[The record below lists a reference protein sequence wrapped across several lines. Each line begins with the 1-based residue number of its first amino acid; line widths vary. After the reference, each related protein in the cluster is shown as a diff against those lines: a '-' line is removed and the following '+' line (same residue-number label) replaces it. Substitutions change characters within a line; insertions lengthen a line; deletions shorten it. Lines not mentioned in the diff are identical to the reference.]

1 MKEKDIKDILKSKFQ
16 LDEDKYFPAQWKTVL
31 SLFFK
36 KIDYFSHPENL
47 FTENDKVI
55 AGKQL
60 GTVKLDD
67 GKQLAIFTVEVAD
80 SISIV
85 RNRQGLREI
94 AANHIDQN
102 IIHGALA
109 FFYNKNQVDYRFSF
123 IAKEASI
130 DLETG
135 ELIKGETKPKR
146 YTYLLGANE
155 ACTTPAKRMLVLAD
169 KKDPPAGRAGKGE
182 VNIKEL
188 KEVFSVEALNK
199 DFFKTYKAHYE
210 KFWKYLADEENPYR
224 TKLIDAEKDDKVKQ
238 EKPIRDFAKKL
249 LGRIVF
255 LHFLQKKGWMGVPS
269 QLRITNSGITNEG
282 DWVNGD
288 ANFMQNLFAYCPDK
302 EHFHSKY
309 LTVLFFK
316 TLNTKREG
324 DLAPEG
330 LVHNSKFVIHNCKIP
345 YLNGGLFEPEKNKAT
360 LKIDFPADY
369 FKELLEFFEQY
380 NFTIDENS
388 PDDHEVGIDPE
399 MLGHIF
405 ENLLEDNRDKGA
417 FYTPKEIVQYM
428 CKESL
433 IQYLLN
439 TFQEQKD
446 LPEGKAGIEQF
457 IRFHTV
463 SPLLAEKENAILLN
477 KKLDDIK
484 VCDPAIGSGAFPIG
498 MLQEIFEAKRFIYPY
513 LKTNKDFK
521 PAEVKKN
528 IIQNSI
534 YGVDLEKGAVD
545 IAQLRFWL
553 SLVVDELNPHPLP
566 NLDYKIMQGNSL
578 LESFEGIDL
587 SQMGKTK
594 SDVRIAEP
602 ERDLFGNL
610 KEYQMKITFSQSDT
624 TQKIQD
630 LIKTFFTIEVSEKK
644 NEIRAEINQL
654 VLQHIEYNLE
664 LRENQL
670 HRWIN
675 EAGNTDN
682 LKNAGKK
689 KYDGFVND
697 LNKLQDTKTQLL
709 KIQET
714 DERPYFLWHLYFM
727 DVFDPSTGSG
737 GGFDVMI
744 GNPPYIQLQKMGKE
758 TDILQEAGFE
768 TFARTGDIY
777 CLFYEKG
784 IDLLKKNEGVLSY
797 ITSNT
802 WMRTKFGESLRDYF
816 TSKCNPEILLNFE
829 DTQIFPSATVEV
841 NILIA
846 KRESWNKK
854 VQAVAV
860 KGDYKIGTSINDY
873 LTKNGI
879 LLNDLSKESWVIL
892 SKSDY
897 EIKNKIAVTGTQ
909 LKDWKIEINY
919 GFKTG
924 FNEPFFINEEEKENL
939 IREDSKSAEI
949 IKPLLRGREIKKY
962 AYKFNENYVIFTHN
976 GTKTRKRVE
985 VEKDYPA
992 IFKHLS
998 QYKDKNSP
1006 KAIPN
1011 NKGVIQTLMDRQDQG
1026 AHWSN
1031 LRDCAYADSFENEKL
1046 IWLSITDKPAFAF
1059 DNKGM
1064 HVTAPAYIMTSHCNK
1079 YLMTVLNSKT
1089 MEWYLDKVSS
1099 STGVGT
1105 NQWSKIFVEQ
1115 LPIPELKETGRKPYE
1130 TIAEYL
1136 IYLNDPKQAP
1146 VLEKVNNEA
1155 VSQVFEDLVN
1165 MMVYELYFEEE
1176 MKAKEIDVLQFVTA
1190 KAFPDITQAEDKK
1203 AIVQKV
1209 YYELQQKDNPIR
1221 NRILVA
1227 SSRSETIAR
1236 INAATS

>member
-16 LDEDKYFPAQWKTVL
+16 LAEDKYFPNQWKTVL

-47 FTENDKVI
+47 FAENDKVVE
-55 AGKQL
+55 GKQI
-60 GTVKLDD
+60 GTLKLDD
-67 GKQLAIFTVEVAD
+67 GKQLALFTIEVAD

-94 AANHIDQN
+94 AAKHIDQN

-109 FFYNKNQVDYRFSF
+109 FFYNKKQADYRFSF

-130 DLETG
+130 DFETG

-146 YTYLLGANE
+146 YTYLLGTNE

-169 KKDPPAGRAGKGE
+169 KKEKGE
-182 VNIKEL
+182 VNINQL

-210 KFWKYLADEENPYR
+210 KFWKYLADDENPYR

-255 LHFLQKKGWMGVPS
+255 LHFLQKKGWMGCSPKTKNWIDGEP
-269 QLRITNSGITNEG
+269 R
-282 DWVNGD
+282 
-288 ANFMQNLFAYCPDK
+288 FMQQLFEDFSKP
-302 EHFHSKY
+302 EHFQSQC
-309 LTVLFFK
+309 LTHLFFE
-316 TLNTKREG
+316 TLNTKRPNDTFEVK
-324 DLAPEG
+324 G
-330 LVHNSKFVIHNCKIP
+330 LNGKLNGSRVP

-439 TFQEQKD
+439 AFQDQKD
-446 LPEGKAGIEQF
+446 IEQF
-457 IRFHTV
+457 IRFHSV
-463 SPLLAEKENAILLN
+463 SPFLAEKENALLLN
-477 KKLDDIK
+477 QKLDDIK

-513 LKTNKDFK
+513 LKTNQDFK
-521 PAEVKKN
+521 PAQVKKN

-578 LESFEGIDL
+578 LENFEGVDL
-587 SQMGKTK
+587 SKMGKTK
-594 SDVRIAEP
+594 SDVRIVEP
-602 ERDLFGNL
+602 ERDLFGNM
-610 KEYQMKITFSQSDT
+610 KENQMKMTFSKSET
-624 TQKIQD
+624 TEKIQQ
-630 LIKTFFTIEVSEKK
+630 LIKRFFSIEKAEDKK
-644 NEIRAEINQL
+644 AIRDEINHL
-654 VLQHIEYNLE
+654 VLQHIEYNIE
-664 LRENQL
+664 LREIQL
-670 HRWIN
+670 NRFIN
-675 EAGNTDN
+675 EAGNPNN
-682 LKNAGKK
+682 LNKNAKK
-689 KYDGFVND
+689 KYEGYVAD
-697 LNKLQDTKTQLL
+697 LDKIQATKANLL

-727 DVFDPSTGSG
+727 DVFEQ

-784 IDLLKKNEGVLSY
+784 IDLLKKNSGVLSY

-854 VQAVAV
+854 LEAVAV
-860 KGDYKIGTSINDY
+860 KGDYKVGTSINDY
-873 LTKNGI
+873 LSKNGI
-879 LLNDLSKESWVIL
+879 SLNDLSKESWVIL

-897 EIKNKIAVTGTQ
+897 EIKNKIAETGTQ
-909 LKDWKIEINY
+909 LKDWNLQFFR
-919 GFKTG
+919 GFLTG
-924 FNEPFFINEEEKENL
+924 FNDAFFIDEDKKNELIKKE
-939 IREDSKSAEI
+939 RKSSEY

-962 AYKFNENYVIFTHN
+962 GYNFNEKYVIFTRREFPIDEY
-976 GTKTRKRVE
+976 K
-985 VEKDYPA
+985 A
-992 IFKHLS
+992 IREHLFE
-998 QYKDKNSP
+998 YKDKLEP
-1006 KAIPN
+1006 KPN
-1011 NKGVIQTLMDRQDQG
+1011 DWDEKKNGEWQGRKPGSYLWYDFQD
-1026 AHWSN
+1026 N
-1031 LRDCAYADSFENEKL
+1031 IAYHPIFEKEKL
-1046 IWLSITDKPAFAF
+1046 IWLAISDKPAFAL
-1059 DNKGM
+1059 DRNKTY
-1064 HVTAPAYIMTSHCNK
+1064 VTAPAYIMTSHCNK

-1115 LPIPELKETGRKPYE
+1115 LPIPELEKTARNPYE
-1130 TIAEYL
+1130 NIAEYL

-1146 VLEKVNNEA
+1146 VLEKVSNEA

-1176 MKAKEIDVLQFVTA
+1176 MKAKEIDVLQFVTE

-1203 AIVQKV
+1203 AIIQKV
-1209 YYELQQKDNPIR
+1209 YYELQQKDNAIR

>member
-1 MKEKDIKDILKSKFQ
+1 MKEKDLKHRLQQTFDFSI
-16 LDEDKYFPAQWKTVL
+16 WKEVL
-31 SLFFK
+31 PLFFK
-36 KIDYFSHPENL
+36 KIDYFSHPENV
-47 FTENDKVI
+47 FPNDEKVI
-55 AGKQL
+55 DGKQI

-94 AANHIDQN
+94 AAKHIDQN

-146 YTYLLGANE
+146 YTYLLGGNE

-169 KKDPPAGRAGKGE
+169 KREKGE

-210 KFWKYLADEENPYR
+210 KFAKHLADENNPFR
-224 TKLIDAEKDDKVKQ
+224 AKLIDAEKETKDKE
-238 EKPIRDFAKKL
+238 EKPIRDFVKKL

-255 LHFLQKKGWMGVPS
+255 LQFLEKKGWMGC
-269 QLRITNSGITNEG
+269 
-282 DWVNGD
+282 D
-288 ANFMQNLFAYCPDK
+288 ANTQDWTGGNPRFMYQLFEDFSLP
-302 EHFHSKY
+302 ERFHSQC
-309 LTVLFFK
+309 LTKLFFE
-316 TLNTKREG
+316 TLNTKRPNDVFEVK
-324 DLAPEG
+324 G
-330 LVHNSKFVIHNCKIP
+330 LNGKLNGSRVP

-360 LKIDFPADY
+360 LDIDFPADF
-369 FKELLEFFEQY
+369 FKELLEFFDQY

-439 TFQEQKD
+439 TFQEKKD
-446 LPEGKAGIEQF
+446 IEQF
-457 IRFHTV
+457 IRFHSV

-477 KKLDDIK
+477 QKLDDIK

-498 MLQEIFEAKRFIYPY
+498 MLQEISEAKRFIYPY
-513 LKTNKDFK
+513 LKTNQDFK

-578 LESFEGIDL
+578 LESFEGVDL
-587 SQMGKTK
+587 SKMGKTK
-594 SDVRIAEP
+594 SDVQIVEP
-602 ERDLFGNL
+602 ERDLFGNM
-610 KEYQMKITFSQSDT
+610 KENQMKMTFSKSET
-624 TQKIQD
+624 TEKIQQ
-630 LIKTFFTIEVSEKK
+630 LIKRFFSIEKAEDKK
-644 NEIRAEINQL
+644 AIRDEINHL
-654 VLQHIEYNLE
+654 VLHHIEYNIE

-670 HRWIN
+670 NRFIN
-675 EAGNTDN
+675 EAGNPNN
-682 LKNAGKK
+682 LNKNAKK
-689 KYDGFVND
+689 KYDGYVID
-697 LNKLQDTKTQLL
+697 LDKIQVTKANLL

-727 DVFDPSTGSG
+727 DVFEQ

-816 TSKCNPEILLNFE
+816 TTKCNPEILLNFE

-846 KRESWNKK
+846 KRENWNKK
-854 VQAVAV
+854 LEAVAV
-860 KGDYKIGTSINDY
+860 KGDYKVGTSINDY
-873 LTKNGI
+873 LSKNGI

-897 EIKNKIAVTGTQ
+897 EIKNKIAKTGTQ

-924 FNEPFFINEEEKENL
+924 FNEPFFINEEKKELL
-939 IREDSKSAEI
+939 IKEHSKSAEI

-985 VEKDYPA
+985 VESDYPA

-1026 AHWSN
+1026 DHWTN

-1046 IWLSITDKPAFAF
+1046 VWLSISDKPAFAF

-1079 YLMTVLNSKT
+1079 YLMTVLNSKI

-1115 LPIPELKETGRKPYE
+1115 LPIPELEETARKPYE
-1130 TIAEYL
+1130 TLADYL

-1146 VLEKVNNEA
+1146 VLEKASNEA
-1155 VSQVFEDLVN
+1155 ISQVFEDLAN

-1176 MKAKEIDVLQFVTA
+1176 MKAKEIDVLQFVSE
-1190 KAFPDITQAEDKK
+1190 KAFPDITQAEDPK
-1203 AIVQKV
+1203 AIIQKV

>member
-16 LDEDKYFPAQWKTVL
+16 LEEDKYFPDQWKTVL

-55 AGKQL
+55 DGKQI
-60 GTVKLDD
+60 GIIKLDD

-80 SISIV
+80 NISIV

-94 AANHIDQN
+94 AAKHIDQN
-102 IIHGALA
+102 IIHGSLA
-109 FFYNKNQVDYRFSF
+109 FFYNKKQADYRFSF
-123 IAKEASI
+123 IAKEANI

-155 ACTTPAKRMLVLAD
+155 ACTTPAKRILVLAD
-169 KKDPPAGRAGKGE
+169 KKEKGA
-182 VNIKEL
+182 VDIQNL
-188 KEVFSVEALNK
+188 KEVFSVEALNR

-210 KFWKYLADEENPYR
+210 KFWKHLADEENPYR
-224 TKLIDAEKDDKVKQ
+224 IKLIDAEKEDKVKQ

-269 QLRITNSGITNEG
+269 ELRITNDGITNDS

-288 ANFMQNLFAYCPDK
+288 ANFMQNLFAYCPAK
-302 EHFHSKY
+302 EHFHSKF
-309 LTVLFFK
+309 LTTLFFK
-316 TLNTKREG
+316 TLNSKREG

-330 LVHNSKFVIHNCKIP
+330 LIHNSEFVIHNCKIP

-360 LKIDFPADY
+360 LEIDFPANY
-369 FKELLEFFEQY
+369 FKELLDFFEQY

-446 LPEGKAGIEQF
+446 IEAF

-463 SPLLAEKENAILLN
+463 SPLLAEKENAVLLN

-521 PAEVKKN
+521 PADVKKN
-528 IIQNSI
+528 IIQHSI

-578 LESFEGIDL
+578 LEKFEGIDL

-610 KEYQMKITFSQSDT
+610 KEDQMKITFSQSDT

-644 NEIRAEINQL
+644 NKIRAEINKL

-675 EAGNTDN
+675 EAGNTEN
-682 LKNAGKK
+682 LKTAGKK
-689 KYDGFVND
+689 KYDGYVSD
-697 LNKLQDTKTQLL
+697 LNKLQGTKTQLL

-727 DVFDPSTGSG
+727 DVFEK

-784 IDLLKKNEGVLSY
+784 MDLLKKKEGVLSY
-797 ITSNT
+797 ITSNS
-802 WMRTKFGESLRDYF
+802 WMKTKYGESLRKF
-816 TSKCNPEILLNFE
+816 FVEKSNPIKLLNFE

-841 NILIA
+841 NILIS
-846 KRESWNKK
+846 KKQSNKK
-854 VQAVAV
+854 ETESVALLQDSV
-860 KGDYKIGTSINDY
+860 NKSIQSYFEEN
-873 LTKNGI
+873 KI
-879 LLNDLSKESWVIL
+879 LLDNLNNSEWIIL
-892 SKSDY
+892 SKSDF
-897 EIKNKIAVTGTQ
+897 EIKR
-909 LKDWKIEINY
+909 KIEGNNKTIGDLDYNINI
-919 GFKTG
+919 GINTG
-924 FNEPFFINEEEKENL
+924 LNEVFIISEELRNEFIAQDEKN
-939 IREDSKSAEI
+939 
-949 IKPLLRGREIKKY
+949 REILVPTLKGRNLKKY
-962 AYKFNENYVIFTHN
+962 GYSFDNNFLINAHN
-976 GTKTRKRVE
+976 GLKKQNIPPVN
-985 VEKDYPA
+985 VEKDYPV
-992 IFKHLS
+992 IFNYFS
-998 QYKDKNSP
+998 NFKDKLL
-1006 KAIPN
+1006 A
-1011 NKGVIQTLMDRQDQG
+1011 RWDQG
-1026 AHWSN
+1026 TNWYN
-1031 LRDCAYADSFENEKL
+1031 LRNCAYLDDFEKDKL
-1046 IWLSITDKPAFAF
+1046 IWGELSDKAKFSF
-1059 DNKGM
+1059 DDK
-1064 HVTAPAYIMTSHCNK
+1064 K
-1079 YLMTVLNSKT
+1079 YMLDATVFLMTGEKLKALYCILNST
-1089 MEWYLDKVSS
+1089 IGNWYFNII
-1099 STGVGT
+1099 STTSGMGT
-1105 NQWSKIFVEQ
+1105 NRWKKYKIQKFPFPKISEEINNQ
-1115 LPIPELKETGRKPYE
+1115 FE

-1136 IYLNDPKQAP
+1136 IYLNDSKQAP
-1146 VLEKVNNEA
+1146 VLEKVSNEA
-1155 VSQVFEDLVN
+1155 ISQVFEGLVN
-1165 MMVYELYFEEE
+1165 MMVYELYFADE
-1176 MKAKEIDVLQFVTA
+1176 MKAKEIDVLQFVTE
-1190 KAFPDITQAEDKK
+1190 KAFPDITQAEDPK
-1203 AIVQKV
+1203 ATIQKV

>member
-1 MKEKDIKDILKSKFQ
+1 MKEKDLKHKLQQTFDFSIWKEIL
-16 LDEDKYFPAQWKTVL
+16 P
-31 SLFFK
+31 LFFK
-36 KIDYFSHPENL
+36 KIDYFSQPENL
-47 FTENDKVI
+47 FTNNENI
-55 AGKQL
+55 IESKQV

-80 SISIV
+80 SINIV

-94 AANHIDQN
+94 AAKYIDQN

-109 FFYNKNQVDYRFSF
+109 FFYSKKQVDYRFSF
-123 IAKEASI
+123 IAKEASL

-155 ACTTPAKRMLVLAD
+155 ACTTAAKRMLVLAD
-169 KKDPPAGRAGKGE
+169 KKEKGE
-182 VNIKEL
+182 VSIKEL

-210 KFWKYLADEENPYR
+210 KFAKYLADEENPLR
-224 TKLIDAEKDDKVKQ
+224 ENLIDKEKDTKDKQ
-238 EKPIRDFAKKL
+238 EKPIRDFVKKL

-255 LHFLQKKGWMGVPS
+255 LQFLEKKGWMGC
-269 QLRITNSGITNEG
+269 
-282 DWVNGD
+282 D
-288 ANFMQNLFAYCPDK
+288 ANTQDWTGGNPRFMFQLFEDFSEPEK
-302 EHFHSKY
+302 FHSQC
-309 LTVLFFK
+309 LTKLFFE
-316 TLNTKREG
+316 TLNTKRPNDIFEIK
-324 DLAPEG
+324 G
-330 LVHNSKFVIHNCKIP
+330 LNGKLNGSRVP

-369 FKELLEFFEQY
+369 FRELLEFFEQY

-433 IQYLLN
+433 IQYLFN
-439 TFQEQKD
+439 YESEQLRIKNED
-446 LPEGKAGIEQF
+446 WKTAIEKF

-463 SPLLAEKENAILLN
+463 DTVLADKEVALIVNQ
-477 KKLDDIK
+477 KLDDIK

-513 LKTNKDFK
+513 LKTNQDFK
-521 PAEVKKN
+521 PAAVKKN

-578 LESFEGIDL
+578 LESFEGVDL
-587 SQMGKTK
+587 SKMGKTK
-594 SDVRIAEP
+594 SDVQIFEP
-602 ERDLFGNL
+602 ERDLFGNM
-610 KEYQMKITFSQSDT
+610 KESQMKMTFSKSET
-624 TQKIQD
+624 TEKIQE
-630 LIKTFFTIEVSEKK
+630 LIKCFFSIEKAEDKK
-644 NEIRAEINQL
+644 AIRDEINQL
-654 VLQHIEYNLE
+654 VLQHIEYNIE

-670 HRWIN
+670 NRFIN
-675 EAGNTDN
+675 EAGNPNN
-682 LKNAGKK
+682 LTKNAKK
-689 KYDGFVND
+689 KYDGYVAD
-697 LNKLQDTKTQLL
+697 LDKIQATKANLL

-727 DVFDPSTGSG
+727 DVFEQ

-784 IDLLKKNEGVLSY
+784 FDLLKRGGTLTY
-797 ITSNT
+797 ITSNK
-802 WMRTKFGESLRDYF
+802 WMRGGYGKSLRNYF
-816 TSKCNPEILLNFE
+816 TKVNTQKILNLGPG
-829 DTQIFPSATVEV
+829 IFHSATVDT
-841 NILIA
+841 NIYVG
-846 KRESWNKK
+846 KK
-854 VQAVAV
+854 EAFDNQV
-860 KGDYKIGTSINDY
+860 KGISIENRFDISFLKDDELIPMRDVNEDAWVVLDEADLKISRSFEKHG
-873 LTKNGI
+873 KP
-879 LLNDLSKESWVIL
+879 
-892 SKSDY
+892 
-897 EIKNKIAVTGTQ
+897 
-909 LKDWKIEINY
+909 LKDWEIKINFGI
-919 GFKTG
+919 KTG
-924 FNEPFFINEEEKENL
+924 FNEAFIIDQAKRDELVAEDPKADEIIRPILKGREIERYYAEWSKDFIISTFPAKNLDIDDFPSIKNYLESFQPKLNQTGEEFINE
-939 IREDSKSAEI
+939 
-949 IKPLLRGREIKKY
+949 
-962 AYKFNENYVIFTHN
+962 N
-976 GTKTRKRVE
+976 GEVEKTRKRTVNKWFE
-985 VEKDYPA
+985 TQDPIAFQEEFKKEK
-992 IFKHLS
+992 
-998 QYKDKNSP
+998 
-1006 KAIPN
+1006 
-1011 NKGVIQTLMDRQDQG
+1011 VIWKRIGSIMRF
-1026 AHWSN
+1026 
-1031 LRDCAYADSFENEKL
+1031 AYSDEEMYCLDSTCIATGEK
-1046 IWLSITDKPAFAF
+1046 I
-1059 DNKGM
+1059 
-1064 HVTAPAYIMTSHCNK
+1064 K
-1079 YLMTVLNSKT
+1079 YLTAVLNSKAGLYQLFKT
-1089 MEWYLDKVSS
+1089 SPQTGTGDQIISVQALEPLLVHYPSDEVEAKFNLMVDYILFIKKSKDALFQSVTNENVS
-1099 STGVGT
+1099 G
-1105 NQWSKIFVEQ
+1105 IFE
-1115 LPIPELKETGRKPYE
+1115 
-1130 TIAEYL
+1130 
-1136 IYLNDPKQAP
+1136 N
-1146 VLEKVNNEA
+1146 
-1155 VSQVFEDLVN
+1155 LVD

-1176 MKAKEIDVLQFVTA
+1176 MKAKEIDVLQFVTE
-1190 KAFPDITQAEDKK
+1190 KAFPDITQAEDPK
-1203 AIVQKV
+1203 AIIQKV

>member
-16 LDEDKYFPAQWKTVL
+16 LDEEKYFPAQWKTVL
-31 SLFFK
+31 NLFFK
-36 KIDYFSHPENL
+36 KIDYFSHPENV
-47 FTENDKVI
+47 FPNDEKVI
-55 AGKQL
+55 DGKQI

-94 AANHIDQN
+94 AAKHIDQN

-109 FFYNKNQVDYRFSF
+109 FFYNKKQADYRFSF

-169 KKDPPAGRAGKGE
+169 KKEKGE
-182 VNIKEL
+182 VNINQL

-224 TKLIDAEKDDKVKQ
+224 TKLIDTEKEDKVKQ

-269 QLRITNSGITNEG
+269 QLRITNDGITNEG

-288 ANFMQNLFAYCPDK
+288 ANFMQNLFANCPDK
-302 EHFHSKY
+302 EHFHSKF
-309 LTVLFFK
+309 LTTLFFK
-316 TLNTKREG
+316 TLNTKRDG

-330 LVHNSKFVIHNCKIP
+330 LVHNSEFVIHNCKIP

-433 IQYLLN
+433 IQYLFN
-439 TFQEQKD
+439 YESEQLRITNEDWKT
-446 LPEGKAGIEQF
+446 AIEKF
-457 IRFHTV
+457 IRFHSVDTV
-463 SPLLAEKENAILLN
+463 LADKDVALIVNQ
-477 KKLDDIK
+477 KLDDIK

-578 LESFEGIDL
+578 LEKFEGIDL

-610 KEYQMKITFSQSDT
+610 KEDQMKITFSQSDT

-644 NEIRAEINQL
+644 NEIRAEINKL

-675 EAGNTDN
+675 EAGNTEN
-682 LKNAGKK
+682 LKTAGKK
-689 KYDGFVND
+689 KYDGYVSD

-727 DVFDPSTGSG
+727 DVFEQ

-744 GNPPYIQLQKMGKE
+744 GNPPYIQLTKFEKE
-758 TDILQEAGFE
+758 LEVYENADFD
-768 TFARTGDIY
+768 TFTRSGDIY

-784 IDLLKKNEGVLSY
+784 IDLLKKGSGVLSY
-797 ITSNT
+797 ITSNS
-802 WMRTKFGESLRDYF
+802 WMKTKYGEPLRKFFVDK
-816 TSKCNPEILLNFE
+816 SNPIKLLNFE
-829 DTQIFPSATVEV
+829 DTQLFPSATVEV
-841 NILIA
+841 NILIST
-846 KRESWNKK
+846 REKYQSLTES
-854 VQAVAV
+854 VAL
-860 KGDYKIGTSINDY
+860 KQDSINKPIYNYFEDN
-873 LTKNGI
+873 KV
-879 LLNDLSKESWVIL
+879 LLENLDDSEWIIL
-892 SKSDY
+892 SKSDF
-897 EIKNKIAVTGTQ
+897 EIKR
-909 LKDWKIEINY
+909 KIEFEKYKVEDLNY
-919 GFKTG
+919 YIVRGFTTG
-924 FNEPFFINEEEKENL
+924 ANEAFYI
-939 IREDSKSAEI
+939 EDETRQKLLELDVNSDEM
-949 IKPLLRGREIKKY
+949 IKPILRGRDLTKWK
-962 AYKFNENYVIFTHN
+962 YKFNQFYSIVANRGFEI
-976 GTKTRKRVE
+976 
-985 VEKDYPA
+985 EKYPA
-992 IFKHLS
+992 LKSHLLTH
-998 QYKDKNSP
+998 Y
-1006 KAIPN
+1006 
-1011 NKGVIQTLMDRQDQG
+1011 
-1026 AHWSN
+1026 
-1031 LRDCAYADSFENEKL
+1031 EK
-1046 IWLSITDKPAFAF
+1046 
-1059 DNKGM
+1059 
-1064 HVTAPAYIMTSHCNK
+1064 
-1079 YLMTVLNSKT
+1079 LNSKSGT
-1089 MEWYLDKVSS
+1089 APWYEFQANPSLEIFNAFAKPKIIWGELSNDAKFAYDETGYYLDATVFLMTGDYLKSVLCIMNSKLGNWYFYQI
-1099 STGVGT
+1099 STTSGMGT
-1105 NQWSKIFVEQ
+1105 NRWKKYKIQKFP
-1115 LPIPELKETGRKPYE
+1115 LPKITEDINIPFKA
-1130 TIAEYL
+1130 IAEYL
-1136 IYLNDPKQAP
+1136 IYLNDPKQES
-1146 VLEKVNNEA
+1146 VLEKVSNEA

-1165 MMVYELYFEEE
+1165 MMVYELYFEVE
-1176 MKAKEIDVLQFVTA
+1176 MKAKEIDVLQFVTE
-1190 KAFPDITQAEDKK
+1190 KAFPDITQADDKK
-1203 AIVQKV
+1203 AIIQKV

>member
-16 LDEDKYFPAQWKTVL
+16 LEEDKYFPDQWKTVL

-55 AGKQL
+55 DGKQI
-60 GTVKLDD
+60 GIIKLDD

-80 SISIV
+80 NISIV

-94 AANHIDQN
+94 AAKHIDQN
-102 IIHGALA
+102 IIHGSLA
-109 FFYNKNQVDYRFSF
+109 FFYNKKQADYRFSF
-123 IAKEASI
+123 IAKEANI

-155 ACTTPAKRMLVLAD
+155 ACTTPAKRILVLAD
-169 KKDPPAGRAGKGE
+169 KKEKGA
-182 VNIKEL
+182 VDIQNL
-188 KEVFSVEALNK
+188 KEVFSVEALNR

-210 KFWKYLADEENPYR
+210 KFWKHLADEENPYR
-224 TKLIDAEKDDKVKQ
+224 IKLIDAEKEDKVKQ

-269 QLRITNSGITNEG
+269 ELRITNDGITNDS

-288 ANFMQNLFAYCPDK
+288 ANFMQNLFAYCPAK
-302 EHFHSKY
+302 EHFHSKF
-309 LTVLFFK
+309 LTTLFFK
-316 TLNTKREG
+316 TLNSKREG

-330 LVHNSKFVIHNCKIP
+330 LIHNSEFVIHNCKIP

-360 LKIDFPADY
+360 LEIDFPANY
-369 FKELLEFFEQY
+369 FKELLDFFEQY

-446 LPEGKAGIEQF
+446 IEAF

-463 SPLLAEKENAILLN
+463 SPLLAEKENAVLLN

-521 PAEVKKN
+521 PADVKKN
-528 IIQNSI
+528 IIQHSI

-578 LESFEGIDL
+578 LEKFEGIDL

-610 KEYQMKITFSQSDT
+610 KEDQMKITFSQSDT

-644 NEIRAEINQL
+644 NKIRAEINKL

-675 EAGNTDN
+675 EAGNTEN
-682 LKNAGKK
+682 LKTAGKK
-689 KYDGFVND
+689 KYDGYVSD
-697 LNKLQDTKTQLL
+697 LNKLQGTKTQLL

-727 DVFDPSTGSG
+727 DVFEQ
-737 GGFDVMI
+737 GGFDIMI
-744 GNPPYIQLQKMGKE
+744 GNPPYIQLQSMGKE
-758 TDILQEAGFE
+758 TDVLE
-768 TFARTGDIY
+768 TSNFKTFSRRGDIY

-784 IDLLKKNEGVLSY
+784 FELLKKSGTLVY
-797 ITSNT
+797 ITSNK
-802 WMRTKFGESLRDYF
+802 WMRGGYGKSLREF
-816 TSKCNPEILLNFE
+816 FSEINTKRIINLGPG
-829 DTQIFPSATVEV
+829 IFHSATVDT
-841 NILIA
+841 NIYLGQNSNF
-846 KRESWNKK
+846 ENE
-854 VQAVAV
+854 V
-860 KGDYKIGTSINDY
+860 KGIAIENRSVLESLKSESLIPLTNVNSDAWIVLDNNELLINKY
-873 LTKNGI
+873 FEKNGKA
-879 LLNDLSKESWVIL
+879 LRDWN
-892 SKSDY
+892 
-897 EIKNKIAVTGTQ
+897 IK
-909 LKDWKIEINY
+909 INF
-919 GFKTG
+919 GIKTG
-924 FNEPFFINEEEKENL
+924 FNEAYLIDEETRNNL
-939 IREDSKSAEI
+939 IKSDKISTEL
-949 IKPLLRGREIKKY
+949 IKPLARGRDIERFAIEESNLWIIIVKY
-962 AYKFNENYVIFTHN
+962 GASEYLEKEYNAIYEHLLSYKSQLSKRGQCTNKGGQGQHHWLELDNNPSDNYLNQFKDEKVVW
-976 GTKTRKRVE
+976 KRVGSLMRFAYSDE
-985 VEKDYPA
+985 EMYCLDSTCIATGEK
-992 IFKHLS
+992 I
-998 QYKDKNSP
+998 
-1006 KAIPN
+1006 
-1011 NKGVIQTLMDRQDQG
+1011 
-1026 AHWSN
+1026 
-1031 LRDCAYADSFENEKL
+1031 
-1046 IWLSITDKPAFAF
+1046 
-1059 DNKGM
+1059 
-1064 HVTAPAYIMTSHCNK
+1064 K
-1079 YLMTVLNSKT
+1079 YLTAVLNS
-1089 MEWYLDKVSS
+1089 
-1099 STGVGT
+1099 STGLYQLFKTSPQTGT
-1105 NQWSKIFVEQ
+1105 GDQIISVQALEPLLVHYPSDEVEAKFNLIVDYILLIKKSKEPLFQ
-1115 LPIPELKETGRKPYE
+1115 NLT
-1130 TIAEYL
+1130 
-1136 IYLNDPKQAP
+1136 
-1146 VLEKVNNEA
+1146 NEHI
-1155 VSQVFEDLVN
+1155 SNYFEDLVN

-1176 MKAKEIDVLQFVTA
+1176 MKAKEIDVLQFVTE
-1190 KAFPDITQAEDKK
+1190 KAFPDITKAEDKK
-1203 AIVQKV
+1203 AIIQKV
-1209 YYELQQKDNPIR
+1209 YYELQQKDNAIR

>member
-1 MKEKDIKDILKSKFQ
+1 MKEKDLKHRLQQTFDFSIWKEIL
-16 LDEDKYFPAQWKTVL
+16 P
-31 SLFFK
+31 LFFK
-36 KIDYFSHPENL
+36 KIDYFSHPENV
-47 FTENDKVI
+47 FSNDEKI
-55 AGKQL
+55 IDGKQI

-67 GKQLAIFTVEVAD
+67 GKQLALFTVEVAD

-94 AANHIDQN
+94 AAKHIDQN

-169 KKDPPAGRAGKGE
+169 KKEKGE

-199 DFFKTYKAHYE
+199 DFFKSYKAHYE

-224 TKLIDAEKDDKVKQ
+224 TKLIDAEKEDKVKQ
-238 EKPIRDFAKKL
+238 EKPIRDFVKKL

-255 LHFLQKKGWMGVPS
+255 LQFLEKKGWMGCDASSKEWTGGNPRFMF
-269 QLRITNSGITNEG
+269 QLFEDFNE
-282 DWVNGD
+282 
-288 ANFMQNLFAYCPDK
+288 PEK
-302 EHFHSKY
+302 FHSQC
-309 LTVLFFK
+309 LTKLFFE
-316 TLNTKREG
+316 TLNTKRTNDIFEVK
-324 DLAPEG
+324 G
-330 LVHNSKFVIHNCKIP
+330 LNGKLNGSRVP

-369 FKELLEFFEQY
+369 FRELLEFFEQY

-433 IQYLLN
+433 IQYLFN
-439 TFQEQKD
+439 YESEQLRIKNED
-446 LPEGKAGIEQF
+446 WKTAIEKF

-463 SPLLAEKENAILLN
+463 DTVLADKEVALIVNQ
-477 KKLDDIK
+477 KLDDIK

-513 LKTNKDFK
+513 LKTNQDFK
-521 PAEVKKN
+521 PAAVKKN

-578 LESFEGIDL
+578 LESFEGVDL
-587 SQMGKTK
+587 SKMGKTK
-594 SDVRIAEP
+594 SDVQIFEP
-602 ERDLFGNL
+602 ERDLFGNM
-610 KEYQMKITFSQSDT
+610 KESQMKMTFSKSET
-624 TQKIQD
+624 TEKIQE
-630 LIKTFFTIEVSEKK
+630 LIKCFFSIEKAEEKK
-644 NEIRAEINQL
+644 AIRDEINQL
-654 VLQHIEYNLE
+654 VLQHIEYNIE

-670 HRWIN
+670 NRFIN
-675 EAGNTDN
+675 EAGNPNN
-682 LKNAGKK
+682 LTKNAKK
-689 KYDGFVND
+689 KYDGYVAD
-697 LNKLQDTKTQLL
+697 LDKIQATKANLL

-727 DVFDPSTGSG
+727 DVFEQ

-784 IDLLKKNEGVLSY
+784 FDLLKRGGTLTY
-797 ITSNT
+797 ITSNK
-802 WMRTKFGESLRDYF
+802 WMRGGYGKSLRNYF
-816 TSKCNPEILLNFE
+816 TKVNTQKILNLGPG
-829 DTQIFPSATVEV
+829 IFHSATVDT
-841 NILIA
+841 NIYVG
-846 KRESWNKK
+846 KK
-854 VQAVAV
+854 EAFDNQV
-860 KGDYKIGTSINDY
+860 KGISIENRFDISFLKDDELIPMRDVNEDAWVVLDEADLKISRSFEKHG
-873 LTKNGI
+873 KP
-879 LLNDLSKESWVIL
+879 
-892 SKSDY
+892 
-897 EIKNKIAVTGTQ
+897 
-909 LKDWKIEINY
+909 LKDWEIKINFGI
-919 GFKTG
+919 KTG
-924 FNEPFFINEEEKENL
+924 FNEAFIIDQAKRDELVAEDPKADEIIRPILKGREIERYYAEWSKDFIISTFPAKNLDIDDFPSIKNYLESFQPKLNQTGEEFINE
-939 IREDSKSAEI
+939 
-949 IKPLLRGREIKKY
+949 
-962 AYKFNENYVIFTHN
+962 N
-976 GTKTRKRVE
+976 GEVEKTRKRTVNKWFE
-985 VEKDYPA
+985 TQDPIAFQEEFKKEK
-992 IFKHLS
+992 
-998 QYKDKNSP
+998 
-1006 KAIPN
+1006 
-1011 NKGVIQTLMDRQDQG
+1011 VIWKRIGSIMRF
-1026 AHWSN
+1026 
-1031 LRDCAYADSFENEKL
+1031 AYSDEEMYCLDSTCIATGEK
-1046 IWLSITDKPAFAF
+1046 I
-1059 DNKGM
+1059 
-1064 HVTAPAYIMTSHCNK
+1064 K
-1079 YLMTVLNSKT
+1079 YLTAVLNSKAGLYQLFKT
-1089 MEWYLDKVSS
+1089 SPQTGTGDQIISVQALEPLLVHYPSDEVEAKFNLMVDYILFIKKSKDALFQSVTNENVS
-1099 STGVGT
+1099 G
-1105 NQWSKIFVEQ
+1105 IFE
-1115 LPIPELKETGRKPYE
+1115 
-1130 TIAEYL
+1130 
-1136 IYLNDPKQAP
+1136 N
-1146 VLEKVNNEA
+1146 
-1155 VSQVFEDLVN
+1155 LVD

-1176 MKAKEIDVLQFVTA
+1176 MKAKEIDVLQFVTE

-1203 AIVQKV
+1203 AIIQKV

>member
-16 LDEDKYFPAQWKTVL
+16 LEEDKYFPDQWKTVL

-47 FTENDKVI
+47 FNENDKVI

-94 AANHIDQN
+94 AAKHIDQN
-102 IIHGALA
+102 IIHGSLA
-109 FFYNKNQVDYRFSF
+109 FFYNKKQADYRFSF

-146 YTYLLGANE
+146 YTYLLGSNE

-169 KKDPPAGRAGKGE
+169 KKEKGE
-182 VNIKEL
+182 VNINQL

-224 TKLIDAEKDDKVKQ
+224 AKLIDAEKDDKVKQ

-255 LHFLQKKGWMGVPS
+255 LHFLQKKGWMGCSPE
-269 QLRITNSGITNEG
+269 TK
-282 DWVNGD
+282 DWIDGEPR
-288 ANFMQNLFAYCPDK
+288 FMQQLFEDFTKPENFQSQC
-302 EHFHSKY
+302 
-309 LTVLFFK
+309 LTHLFFE
-316 TLNTKREG
+316 TLNTKRPNDTFEVK
-324 DLAPEG
+324 G
-330 LVHNSKFVIHNCKIP
+330 LNGKLNGSRVP

-446 LPEGKAGIEQF
+446 IEQF
-457 IRFHTV
+457 IRLHTV
-463 SPLLAEKENAILLN
+463 SPFLAEKENAILLN
-477 KKLDDIK
+477 QKLDDIK

-578 LESFEGIDL
+578 LEKFEGIDL

-610 KEYQMKITFSQSDT
+610 KEDQMKITFSQSDT

-644 NEIRAEINQL
+644 NEIRAEINKL

-675 EAGNTDN
+675 EAGNTEN
-682 LKNAGKK
+682 LKTAAKK
-689 KYDGFVND
+689 KYDGYVSD
-697 LNKLQDTKTQLL
+697 LNKLQGTKTQLL

-727 DVFDPSTGSG
+727 DVFDK

-758 TDILQEAGFE
+758 TDILQDAGFE

-784 IDLLKKNEGVLSY
+784 IDLLKKNSGVLSY

-854 VQAVAV
+854 LEAVAV
-860 KGDYKIGTSINDY
+860 KGDYKVGTAINDY
-873 LTKNGI
+873 LNKNGI

-897 EIKNKIAVTGTQ
+897 EIKNKIAETGTQ

-924 FNEPFFINEEEKENL
+924 FNEPFFISEEEKEIL
-939 IREDSKSAEI
+939 INEDSKSAEI

-962 AYKFNENYVIFTHN
+962 AYTFNQNYVIFTHN
-976 GTKTRKRVE
+976 GTKSRKRVE
-985 VEKDYPA
+985 VERDYPA

-1115 LPIPELKETGRKPYE
+1115 LPIPELEETARKPYE
-1130 TIAEYL
+1130 NIAEYL
-1136 IYLNDPKQAP
+1136 IYLNDPKQAS
-1146 VLEKVNNEA
+1146 VLEKVSNEA

-1176 MKAKEIDVLQFVTA
+1176 MKAKEIDVLQFITE
-1190 KAFPDITQAEDKK
+1190 KSFPDITKSEDPK
-1203 AIVQKV
+1203 ATIQKV